1 MKKLLLFSVF
11 ALMFV
16 SFSAGAFAQDGATKM
31 MKKTD
36 TGVELAGTAVMT
48 ATVQALNVEDRL
60 IVLADSAGNVQIVEA
75 GPEVKNFNQIAV
87 GDEVTVE
94 FYESVAFQLAPPD
107 AEPAEGEA
115 MGVMTAAKGEKPGM
129 VAIDVVSEIVTV
141 EAIDKA
147 NQKVKLKGPDG
158 TVSTVKVD
166 PSVGDLTKI
175 KVGDKIRVTFT
186 KALAISVQ
194 SQ

>member
-11 ALMFV
+11 ALMVV

-36 TGVELAGTAVMT
+36 TGIELSGTVVMT
-48 ATVQALNVEDRL
+48 ATVQAINVNDRI

-75 GPEVKNFNQIAV
+75 GPEVKNFDQIAI
-87 GDEVTVE
+87 GDEVTAE
-94 FYESVAFQLAPPD
+94 YYESVAFQLAPPD
-107 AEPAEGEA
+107 AEPAGGEA
-115 MGVMTAAKGEKPGM
+115 TGVMTAPKGEKPGM
-129 VAIDVVSEIVTV
+129 VAIDVISEIVTV
-141 EAIDKA
+141 VAIDKA

-158 TVSTVKVD
+158 KVATVTVD
-166 PSVGDLTKI
+166 PSIGDLTKI
-175 KVGDKIRVTFT
+175 KVGDKIRITYT

-194 SQ
+194 SL

>member
-1 MKKLLLFSVF
+1 MKKFLLFSVF
-11 ALMFV
+11 ALMVV
-16 SFSAGAFAQDGATKM
+16 SFSAGAFAQGGATKM
-31 MKKTD
+31 VKKTD
-36 TGVELAGTAVMT
+36 TSVELVGTGVMT
-48 ATVQALNVEDRL
+48 ATVQALNEDERL
-60 IVLADSAGNVQIVEA
+60 VVLADAEGNVQVVEA
-75 GPEVKNFNQIAV
+75 GPEVKNFDQIAV
-87 GDEVTVE
+87 GDEVTAE

-158 TVSTVKVD
+158 KVATVKVD
-166 PSVGDLTKI
+166 PSIGDLTKI
-175 KVGDKIRVTFT
+175 KVGDKIRVTYT

-194 SQ
+194 KP

>member
-16 SFSAGAFAQDGATKM
+16 SFSTGAFAQDGATKM

-36 TGVELAGTAVMT
+36 TGVELVGTAVMT
-48 ATVQALNVEDRL
+48 ATVQALNEDERL
-60 IVLADSAGNVQIVEA
+60 VVLADAEGNVQVVNA
-75 GPEVKNFNQIAV
+75 GPEVENFDQIAV
-87 GDEVTVE
+87 GDQVAVE
-94 FYESVAFQLAPPD
+94 FYESVAFQLAPAD

-147 NQKVKLKGPDG
+147 NQKVKLKGSDG
-158 TVSTVKVD
+158 QVATVKVD
-166 PSVGDLTKI
+166 PSIGDLTKI
-175 KVGDKIRVTFT
+175 KVGDKIRVTYT

-194 SQ
+194 KP

>member
-16 SFSAGAFAQDGATKM
+16 SFSTGAFAQDGATKM

-36 TGVELAGTAVMT
+36 TGVELVGTAVMT
-48 ATVQALNVEDRL
+48 ATVQALNEDERL
-60 IVLADSAGNVQIVEA
+60 VVLADAEGNVQVVNA
-75 GPEVKNFNQIAV
+75 GPEVENFDQIAV
-87 GDEVTVE
+87 GDQVVVE
-94 FYESVAFQLAPPD
+94 FYESVAFQLAPAD

-158 TVSTVKVD
+158 QVATVKVD
-166 PSVGDLTKI
+166 PSIGDLTKI
-175 KVGDKIRVTFT
+175 KVGDKIRVTYT

-194 SQ
+194 KP

>member
-11 ALMFV
+11 ALIIV
-16 SFSAGAFAQDGATKM
+16 SFSTGAFAQDGATKM

-36 TGVELAGTAVMT
+36 TGVELVGTAVMT
-48 ATVQALNVEDRL
+48 ATVQSINVKDRF
-60 IVLADSAGNVQIVEA
+60 IVLADAESNVQIVNA
-75 GPEVKNFNQIAV
+75 GPEVKNFDQIVV
-87 GDEVTVE
+87 GDQVTAE

-115 MGVMTAAKGEKPGM
+115 MGMMTAAKGEKPGM

-141 EAIDKA
+141 EAIDKS

-158 TVSTVKVD
+158 QVATVKVD
-166 PSVGDLTKI
+166 PSIGDLTKI
-175 KVGDKIRVTFT
+175 KVGDKIRVSYT

-194 SQ
+194 KP